1 MNNEIDRLGA
11 QKLFRNVISISD
23 EINLR
28 IDRL

>member
-11 QKLFRNVISISD
+11 QKLFRNVIFISD